1 MKIMNRNKIYLV
13 AATLVVLMFISPG
26 CTKDFEEI
34 NTNPNSPGI
43 SQAAPN
49 MLLTSAI
56 ESMTDRTHEIFFGHE
71 MGSCWA
77 QHMAKVQYTDEDRYI
92 PRISV
97 INNTWNSFYATSGND
112 VQTLYNIA
120 VERSNPSYQAIA
132 LILKSYIISILTDEF
147 GDVPYTEAFLGNA
160 DEPILSPVY
169 DTQASI
175 YVALL
180 ANLEEANT
188 LLTADALD
196 IEGDILFGNDLDS
209 WKKFANSLRL
219 RLLLRQSDRVD
230 PTTDMT
236 AIFGDPGTYPVFAD
250 NSDNAALIYLGSA
263 PNNHPINQ
271 NRKTRDDHRVSK
283 TIIDYLYALAPSPD
297 YRVVVYAELADNS
310 GDWVGLP
317 NGMLSAAAGAYLG
330 NGMAETSKI
339 GEYFT
344 RGNTPGML
352 MSYAELLFIEAEAA
366 ARGFIPGGDAVAET
380 AYQAGIRASWDQYNA
395 DGSFADALE
404 IWRST
409 FISWG
414 MDPDGDIY
422 EFGWQ
427 DFVDW
432 GGTYAYNPANG
443 VEQIATQKWVALFD
457 QGAQAAFEWR
467 RTGYPVLVPGVDNAN
482 NDLIPVRAY
491 YPSDEAAR
499 NPTNLANAVANQGTD
514 DLNTRVWW
522 DMFDNF

>member
-1 MKIMNRNKIYLV
+1 MNRNKIYL
-13 AATLVVLMFISPG
+13 AAAVLVVLMFISPG

-43 SQAAPN
+43 SQASPE
-49 MLLTSAI
+49 MLLTNAI

-97 INNTWNSFYATSGND
+97 INNTWNSFYATSGYD

-120 VERSNPSYQAIA
+120 VETSNPSYQAVA

-147 GDVPYTEAFLGNA
+147 GDVPYTEAFLGA
-160 DEPILSPVY
+160 AEEPILSPVY
-169 DTQASI
+169 DAQASI

-196 IEGDILFGNDLDS
+196 IEGDILFGNDLTS

-219 RLLLRQSDRVD
+219 RLLIRQSDRVD
-230 PTTDMT
+230 PTAAMT
-236 AIFGDPGTYPVFAD
+236 TIIGDPVTYPIFESNGDDAE
-250 NSDNAALIYLGSA
+250 LHYLGSA
-263 PNNHPINQ
+263 PNNNPINQ

-283 TIIDYLYALAPSPD
+283 TIVDMMWNSGAPEPD
-297 YRVVVYAELADNS
+297 YRVMAYAEVAAGT
-310 GDWVGLP
+310 GDYVGIP
-317 NGMLSAAAGAYLG
+317 NGMLSADAAAYNG
-330 NGMAETSKI
+330 NGLANTSKI
-339 GEYFT
+339 GRYFT
-344 RGNTPGML
+344 EATAPGVL
-352 MSYAELLFIEAEAA
+352 MSYSELQFILAEAA
-366 ARGFIPGGDAVAET
+366 HRTFIPGGEVDAEAYYNEGIISSYYKFGDEIET
-380 AYQAGIRASWDQYNA
+380 GIVEYYGTSPGDYLVQDMLDWFLA
-395 DGSFADALE
+395 DG
-404 IWRST
+404 
-409 FISWG
+409 
-414 MDPDGDIY
+414 
-422 EFGWQ
+422 GW
-427 DFVDW
+427 VYSSAIA
-432 GGTYAYNPANG
+432 T
-443 VEQIATQKWVALFD
+443 EQIATQKWVAMFG

-467 RTGYPVLVPGVDNAN
+467 RTAYPVLLPGVSNAN

-499 NPTNLANAVANQGTD
+499 NPTNLANAVTNQGTD
-514 DLNTRVWW
+514 DLNTKVWW
-522 DMFDNF
+522 DMFDNQ